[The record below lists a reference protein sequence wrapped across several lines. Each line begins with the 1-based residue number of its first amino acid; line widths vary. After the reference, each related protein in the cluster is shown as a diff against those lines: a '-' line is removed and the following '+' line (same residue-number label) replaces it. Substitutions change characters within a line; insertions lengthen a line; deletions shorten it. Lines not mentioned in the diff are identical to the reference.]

1 MPNYYNEEAN
11 GMTNAQLNAL
21 LETIAKR
28 IENERRNHLVETLKA
43 KKLVFKVF
51 LNKFTIS
58 YTINQPVPVGS
69 GLITRT
75 AIVYGKTVEDGK
87 EKVRKLDDDFLCFD
101 NIISEELLTEGDNDN
116 A

>member
-1 MPNYYNEEAN
+1 MY
-11 GMTNAQLNAL
+11 
-21 LETIAKR
+21 
-28 IENERRNHLVETLKA
+28 
-43 KKLVFKVF
+43 
-51 LNKFTIS
+51 KFTIS

-101 NIISEELLTEGDNDN
+101 NIISEELLTEDDNDN